1 MRRLILLAGLLTALL
16 AAVPAGA
23 QGGTNGTL
31 TAGQPSSMQMVSGD
45 VFLFD
50 YVLEQTSQVTF
61 QVISGTAQPTISI
74 QRDGVEVAAELNPG
88 GAFAIELT
96 SILSSGSYLIEIA
109 GANNTSGLVIL
120 SVQNQ
125 TPVPVA
131 QLTPGVTATG
141 ILSPAQP
148 VAVFEFGPLAEAS
161 FLFIDTFLPDRGVD
175 VRIVNV
181 TSGADVG
188 SSSAEVLGARFQFAP
203 SANLYQLQVGGS
215 GTQVDTPF
223 DVCLTFLRV
232 GGCSGSVTVQPTQV
246 SGEPTPVATE
256 EVAAAACT
264 VTPNASGGV
273 NIRQSATT
281 ASIVVGAL
289 PTGTNAPVLGKSPD
303 GSFFNIELNGINGWV
318 SAGVVTANGDCANLP
333 TVQPPAPI
341 IPPTATPVPTNTP
354 VPPPPTASG
363 PCLFTITSPTF
374 VYTTTIE
381 LIDYLYDQVQSGEL
395 IPNGR
400 TADGQWFRLNYASSW
415 LPASAIGQTV
425 SRSGNCNNLPTVS
438 P

>member
-1 MRRLILLAGLLTALL
+1 MLNRSRLLALVLVVLLLIL
-16 AAVPAGA
+16 PAGA
-23 QGGTNGTL
+23 QGFPNGTL
-31 TAGQPSSMQMVSGD
+31 TTGQPSSMQMVSGD
-45 VFLFD
+45 VFVFD
-50 YVLEQTSQVTF
+50 YVLAQTSSVTF
-61 QVISGTAQPTISI
+61 QAISGTAQPTIRV
-74 QRDGVEVAAELNPG
+74 QRDGVEIASQPNPNEE
-88 GAFAIELT
+88 FAVELT
-96 SILSSGSYLIEIA
+96 AILSSGSYTIEVT
-109 GANNTSGLVIL
+109 GKNNTNGLVIL
-120 SVQNQ
+120 SVQSEIPL
-125 TPVPVA
+125 PVVP
-131 QLTPGVTATG
+131 LIPGVRASGTISA
-141 ILSPAQP
+141 AQP
-148 VAVFEFGPLAEAS
+148 VAVFEFGPIPEAS

-175 VRIVNV
+175 VRIVNL
-181 TSGADVG
+181 TSGADTG

-232 GGCSGSVTVQPTQV
+232 GGCDGSISVQPTTV
-246 SGEPTPVATE
+246 SSEPTAASATQTP
-256 EVAAAACT
+256 ACT

-281 ASIVVGAL
+281 NSIVIGAL
-289 PTGTNAPVLGKSPD
+289 PTGTNATVLGKSPD

-318 SAGVVTANGDCANLP
+318 SAGVVTTNGDCANVP

-363 PCLFTITSPTF
+363 PCLLTITSPTF

-381 LIDYLYDQVQSGEL
+381 LVDYLYDQVQSGEL
-395 IPNGR
+395 VPVGR
-400 TADGQWFRLNYASSW
+400 TADGAWYKTNYANAW
-415 LPASAIGQTV
+415 IPTSAIGQTV